1 MITDLPELIRLC
13 EDELHDR
20 EYHVHHA
27 SILVKEWAA
36 VLQWFEQM
44 KVVTFDHDSAISYCD
59 EVIGSHIIVDGMS
72 DSQKKRLRAVRMLL
86 SYQERGD
93 FEYRT
98 PRVEYTFPGS
108 TGEIIL
114 RYLQHEREKGL
125 SVKTVEA
132 KQLALCQFN
141 RFLVEKKLGF
151 SELGVTEIE
160 DYLSLTAEGSL
171 AKRHNNA
178 NHIRQLFHYLYE
190 FGITKKDH
198 AIFVLEDQYRKHCKL
213 PTIYTEDE
221 ISLMIQAVDRSSAT
235 GKRDYLVLLL
245 ASEYGWRAG
254 DIVNFKFSQIDWNK
268 NTISFNQSKTDVPVE
283 FPLLASVGNAI
294 IDYLKHGRPDS
305 TAPEVIV
312 AVGGGKKGRPLS
324 TSTIHSIVSRYLST
338 ANIPHWKEKKHGPHS
353 LRHSLATNMLKNNV
367 SMPVISTVLG
377 HQRTETTKIYLK
389 VDVNKLALCAI
400 PIPAV
405 TSRLYKGV
413 GDK

>member
-98 PRVEYTFPGS
+98 PRVEYTFPGT

-125 SVKTVEA
+125 SVKTVET
-132 KQLALCQFN
+132 KRLALYRFN
-141 RFLVEKKLGF
+141 RFLIEKNLGF
-151 SELGVTEIE
+151 SDLGVTEIE
-160 DYLSLTAEGSL
+160 DFLSLTADSSL

-178 NHIRQLFHYLYE
+178 NHIRQLFHYLYD

-268 NTISFNQSKTDVPVE
+268 NTISFDQSKTDVPVE
-283 FPLLASVGNAI
+283 FPLLASVGNATSAPT
-294 IDYLKHGRPDS
+294 DAVTPEAV
-305 TAPEVIV
+305 TAGEQNE
-312 AVGGGKKGRPLS
+312 A
-324 TSTIHSIVSRYLST
+324 SR
-338 ANIPHWKEKKHGPHS
+338 
-353 LRHSLATNMLKNNV
+353 ATET
-367 SMPVISTVLG
+367 PTPTVLRQG
-377 HQRTETTKIYLK
+377 ARDCSKRCAPHGNSGSR
-389 VDVNKLALCAI
+389 AI
-400 PIPAV
+400 PPKQKPGNRNRSA
-405 TSRLYKGV
+405 
-413 GDK
+413 DDF